1 MSSKKYYN
9 NIDDILDSS
18 TTIDDKSYLEMLS
31 SFTTDEQLKVQDP
44 TKGERFK
51 VYSLSIQDDAL
62 YALIDADKKIELN
75 TTHEKVWL
83 NEVFFKEH
91 LFKNKREMLTHL
103 EYNLDR
109 VNDRFL
115 NEDIYVEILGSINSN
130 IYGSISNAFQKTKEI
145 EFFEQIKNPTK
156 SYECKINDLNK
167 GGYLGHIDGI
177 NVFIPGS
184 LASHKK
190 IDDYSELIGSTIK
203 VMIAGYVKDRNI
215 FIVSNKRYIENIITE
230 EISKLDLNEKLSGTI
245 TGISDF
251 GIFINFMEYFNGLLH
266 ISEMEPET
274 LEAFKDGKYKID
286 DTISFF
292 IKTYNN
298 KKIIL
303 SEKSFTESQ
312 KIWDELQDKFYYK
325 KIKAKSIKKT
335 STGFLFEIDKNVI
348 ALLYDIEAYKYDKR
362 IEVGKE
368 YEVFIDRMDYK
379 TGKIFLTCPYK
390 K

>member
-18 TTIDDKSYLEMLS
+18 TTIDDKSYLEILS

-62 YALIDADKKIELN
+62 YALIDAGKKIELN

-91 LFKNKREMLTHL
+91 LFKNKREMLAHL

-115 NEDIYVEILGSINSN
+115 NEDIYVEILGSINSS

-177 NVFIPGS
+177 CVFIPGS

-215 FIVSNKRYIENIITE
+215 FIVSNKRYIENMITE
-230 EISKLDLNEKLSGTI
+230 EISKLDLNEKFSGTI

-274 LEAFKDGKYKID
+274 LESFKDDKYKID

-292 IKTYNN
+292 IKTYND

-303 SEKSFTESQ
+303 SEKSFIESQ
-312 KIWDELQDKFYYK
+312 KIWDDLQEKFYHK

-362 IEVGKE
+362 IEIDKE